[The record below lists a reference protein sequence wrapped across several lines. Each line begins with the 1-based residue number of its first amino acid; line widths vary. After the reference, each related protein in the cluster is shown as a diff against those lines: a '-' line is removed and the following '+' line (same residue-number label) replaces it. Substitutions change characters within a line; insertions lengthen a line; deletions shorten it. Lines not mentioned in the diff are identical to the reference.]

1 MLIQVKFIPIFL
13 QADDPDLDDVIIY
26 RIFGDVKA
34 TGENILDIKEK
45 AFKINEQSG
54 ELMLNFIP
62 QDNMKGQFEF
72 EVEARDLVNHTDYA
86 EVKVFI
92 VAESDRIKFVFLN
105 SANDIIKNIEIA
117 DIVAV
122 LSRLYGYDCNVDDIL
137 TAEVNGVAQETL
149 TDMRVHFLKDN
160 EAVPA
165 SNIQA

>member
-1 MLIQVKFIPIFL
+1 M
-13 QADDPDLDDVIIY
+13 DDVIIY

-86 EVKVFI
+86 KVKVFI

-105 SANDIIKNIEIA
+105 SANDIIKNIEIS

-160 EAVPA
+160 EVVPA